1 MSDETAA
8 TERYLQIGE
17 AAERLQLTQRTLRYY
32 EEKGLLNPPTRMEG
46 GFRLYSDEDVERIQR
61 ILQLKELLGFSL
73 AEIKDML
80 ESEDVR
86 LQVKAGWSKDAEA
99 ADKAARLRRSREAT
113 MHQIALLDQ
122 KMEKMASMRDELAER
137 VRKYDESLL
146 KYSEAIGAGGQS

>member
-1 MSDETAA
+1 MTDNAPT

-46 GFRLYSDEDVERIQR
+46 GFRLYSDEDMERIQR

-86 LQVKAGWSKDAEA
+86 LQVKANWSKEADARE
-99 ADKAARLRRSREAT
+99 KAARLRRSREAT
-113 MHQIALLDQ
+113 QHQIELLDQ
-122 KMEKMASMRDELAER
+122 KMEKMAMMRDELAER
-137 VRKYDESLL
+137 VRKYDESLV
-146 KYSEAIGAGGQS
+146 KFSEAVGAQP